1 MNYFLS
7 DRWLCLAVI
16 FLCGYP
22 FTWQHAAE
30 DVLERSVS
38 LMGTTLHMTLY
49 EPDRNRALVQSEEW
63 IRIVEDAEQELSNW
77 RESSE
82 LSRFNRNP
90 VGLPFEL
97 SASLCRLIPQLQT
110 WTAKTEGTFDPGV
123 GQLMTIWGLY
133 DQARVP
139 SSSEIEQARARTG
152 LLRIEIDEQ
161 TCTGIRKSEIL
172 LDSGAFGKGEALER
186 ILINARANHSA
197 AFQIDFGGQILVNGK
212 PPSGTAWDIELADP
226 VNRLAGSGI
235 RIHFKSG
242 SVSTSGGSERDKT
255 VDGKRIGH
263 TLDPRSGLPASSF
276 GSVTVWH
283 ESPLAA
289 DILST
294 ALYVFGPEKGMA
306 YANTNDIA
314 ACYLVVRNGKV
325 EANKSNRFSRLLV
338 LD

>member
-1 MNYFLS
+1 MS
-7 DRWLCLAVI
+7 
-16 FLCGYP
+16 GYP
-22 FTWQHAAE
+22 FTLQYAAE
-30 DVLERSVS
+30 DVLQRSVS

-63 IRIVEDAEQELSNW
+63 IRIVEDSEQELSNW

-82 LSRFNRNP
+82 FSRFNRHP
-90 VGLPFEL
+90 VGQPFEL
-97 SASLCRLIPQLQT
+97 SAALCRLMPQLQT

-123 GQLMTIWGLY
+123 GHLMKIWGLY

-139 SSSEIEQARARTG
+139 SSSEIEQALTRTG
-152 LLRIEIDEQ
+152 LLKIEIDEHA
-161 TCTGIRKSEIL
+161 CTGVRKSEIL

-186 ILINARANHSA
+186 ILLNARANHSA
-197 AFQIDFGGQILVNGK
+197 AFQIDFGGQILVFGK
-212 PPSGTAWDIELADP
+212 PPRGTLWNIELADP

-235 RIHFKSG
+235 RIQFKSG
-242 SVSTSGGSERDKT
+242 SVSTSGASERDKI

-263 TLDPRSGLPASSF
+263 ILDPHSGRPAPSF

-294 ALYVFGPEKGMA
+294 ALYVAGPEKGMVN
-306 YANTNDIA
+306 ANTNDIA
-314 ACYLVVRNGKV
+314 ACFLVTRNGKV
-325 EANKSNRFSRLLV
+325 EAYKSNRFSSLHN
-338 LD
+338 